1 MKRNKILIY
10 TTVTVLL
17 GGLAYLKAQQ
27 LVQNKIQNNEI
38 KQLKSKKILYF
49 NPDIQPDLEEIK
61 EPSNSTFFSAASDK
75 LSENNQ
81 NILLRADQLIPFD
94 EVNPD
99 TIKEYCL
106 NNQADYAVVSKI
118 KYFKVG
124 LGKYVFSSQ
133 VIVGM
138 KLYNAHGDLLTET
151 QYDTYKKNKRLLGS
165 AENFVKLGT
174 KGALKEVLRCLKL
187 QKTNS
192 ST

>member
-61 EPSNSTFFSAASDK
+61 EPSNSAFFSAASDK

-94 EVNPD
+94 KVNPD

-187 QKTNS
+187 QKTKS
-192 ST
+192 